1 MKKKG
6 DIARLNEIIQF
17 SEHEEKVS
25 IAEQCGARLLN
36 EKVLRFCKRNNEI
49 RIYRHNRDHERKRG
63 EYTEE
68 SALKESFKR
77 NLSRGD
83 LLVDHGQT
91 NNKTRHHEEHVHAN
105 ETAAEH
111 SYAQMAQHHQC
122 DCDCAQK
129 LNFLAYSM
137 LRIHYTSVVEQLVT
151 QRAAE
156 QLEHSRLLLALQHI
170 RE

>member
-1 MKKKG
+1 MRAVGK
-6 DIARLNEIIQF
+6 
-17 SEHEEKVS
+17 
-25 IAEQCGARLLN
+25 CGRTYAQ
-36 EKVLRFCKRNNEI
+36 K
-49 RIYRHNRDHERKRG
+49 
-63 EYTEE
+63 
-68 SALKESFKR
+68 SFKR
-77 NLSRGD
+77 NFPRCD
-83 LLVDHGQT
+83 LLIDHGQA
-91 NNKTRHHEEHVHAN
+91 NNKTRHHKEHVHAN
-105 ETAAEH
+105 EAAAKH